1 MATPHN
7 RAANGEIAKTVLM
20 PGDPLRAKWIAETY
34 LTDVQLVSDV
44 RNVYCYTGEY
54 KGVTVSVMASGMG
67 MPSIGIYSYE
77 LYKFYDVENIIRI
90 GSAGAYTDKLKV
102 SGPIHSSDVFYHEAD
117 ANDVLRKMV
126 DAEGLL
132 CVEMES
138 FALFHNAEVLGRN
151 AACLLTISDS
161 LVTGDELDADTR
173 ATAFAEMVEL
183 ALEAAIAV

>member
-1 MATPHN
+1 MN
-7 RAANGEIAKTVLM
+7 K
-20 PGDPLRAKWIAETY
+20 
-34 LTDVQLVSDV
+34 
-44 RNVYCYTGEY
+44 
-54 KGVTVSVMASGMG
+54 
-67 MPSIGIYSYE
+67 
-77 LYKFYDVENIIRI
+77 
-90 GSAGAYTDKLKV
+90 KLV

-126 DAEGLL
+126 DEEGLL

-161 LVTGDELDADTR
+161 LVTGEELDADTR
-173 ATAFAEMVEL
+173 ATALVEMVEL

>member
-1 MATPHN
+1 
-7 RAANGEIAKTVLM
+7 
-20 PGDPLRAKWIAETY
+20 
-34 LTDVQLVSDV
+34 
-44 RNVYCYTGEY
+44 
-54 KGVTVSVMASGMG
+54 

-102 SGPIHSSDVFYHEAD
+102 LDVVLADSVWSESTYGQAQSLDMKNWQYPSEMLNRQIKDTAQKMNKKLVSGPIHSSDVFYHEAD
-117 ANDVLRKMV
+117 ANDVLHKMV

-138 FALFHNAEVLGRN
+138 FALFHNAEILGKN

-161 LVTGDELDADTR
+161 LVTGEELDADTR